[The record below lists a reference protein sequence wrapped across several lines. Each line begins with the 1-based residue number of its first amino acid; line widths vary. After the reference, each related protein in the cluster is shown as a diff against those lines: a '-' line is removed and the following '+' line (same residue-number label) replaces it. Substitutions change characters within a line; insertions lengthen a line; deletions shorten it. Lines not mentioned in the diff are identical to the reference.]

1 MPTKHIDDATWHKV
15 TKITIDAVLSTKEH
29 FKESEVLKMLIEKGI
44 KEINENDF
52 EKVANEKRKK
62 R

>member
-1 MPTKHIDDATWHKV
+1 MPTKHIDDATWQQV

-52 EKVANEKRKK
+52 EKIANQKRKN